1 MQHIRKA
8 ISEQMVINNE
18 EIQYKTKTGELRY
31 GLLSSTYIVD
41 NEEKKVLGLLF
52 DITDRK
58 KSEALLKMREEESK
72 TLAKNLE
79 EANIALRVVLS
90 HRDEDQKILEE
101 KIQHNINE
109 IILPFISTLKSSDWG
124 DRGKH
129 YLDLL
134 ESNLKSIL
142 SPFMRN
148 MSNTYK
154 RLTPKETEIAEMIR
168 GGKNSKDIADM
179 LGTSVATINTHRN
192 NIRKKLNMKKQKTNL
207 RSHLLSLS

>member
-1 MQHIRKA
+1 
-8 ISEQMVINNE
+8 MVF
-18 EIQYKTKTGELRY
+18 IQQP
-31 GLLSSTYIVD
+31 YIED
-41 NEEKKVLGLLF
+41 NEEKKVLGVLF
-52 DITDRK
+52 DITKRK
-58 KSEALLKMREEESK
+58 HSESLLKLREEESK

-101 KIQHNINE
+101 KIQHNVNE
-109 IILPFISTLKSSDWG
+109 IILPFISSLRSSDLE

-154 RLTPKETEIAEMIR
+154 GLTPKEMQITEMIR
-168 GGKNSKDIADM
+168 EGKNSKDIADM

-192 NIRKKLNMKKQKTNL
+192 NIRKKMNLKKQKTNL